1 MRLRKTG
8 FTAVIGRRGAEAQ
21 NGRITSSAQRFFF
34 LAAREICFHD
44 MEAGI
49 RGADAVL

>member
-1 MRLRKTG
+1 MAESPHRLN
-8 FTAVIGRRGAEAQ
+8 A
-21 NGRITSSAQRFFF
+21 FFF